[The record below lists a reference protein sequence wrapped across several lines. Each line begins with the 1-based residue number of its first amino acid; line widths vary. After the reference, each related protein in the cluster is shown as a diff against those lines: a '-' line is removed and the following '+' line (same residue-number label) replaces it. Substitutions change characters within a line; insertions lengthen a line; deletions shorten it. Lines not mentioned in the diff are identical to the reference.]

1 MNQDEMKLS
10 RPWIMFQS
18 VTFPSDAVAAR
29 RHLPSMK
36 STRRKFL
43 AASST
48 ALVAT
53 QLSSTGR
60 AAAAPAGDPAKLAK
74 EGGAKAVLSAPQKWV
89 RWDERE
95 QKQLA
100 AALAQSSIF
109 YWGGRTTSPQTTLLV
124 ERFKQHCPR
133 DYVATCSSGTAAI
146 HVAVAAAG
154 VGPGDEVIT
163 TPITDI
169 GTVTGI
175 LFQQGVPVFADL
187 GAATYNL
194 DPAAVERAITPRTKA
209 ILTVHLTGNP
219 CDLTALRALADRRG
233 LVLIED
239 CAQAWGARYR
249 GKPVGT
255 QGHVACFSL
264 QGSKHVTAGDGG
276 LVASS
281 DPRIGPALVKFADK
295 GFDRMNPAYVFEKT
309 DVLATNYRMTELQ
322 AAFAAA
328 QMQRLE
334 GIAEKR
340 AALGRALI
348 SEISGLPGVIAPR
361 VEAEDRSVFWFFYLR
376 LVESR
381 LRCKRAEFVEALRAE
396 GAPCSAGYIKV
407 PLYRLP
413 YFQQH
418 SFFAGRWPVK
428 ELGLTT
434 MDYTQVRCPEAEAIL
449 ADGVMCTLN
458 ESMTETYV
466 REVGAAIRK
475 VAKHYAA

>member
-1 MNQDEMKLS
+1 MKNITHHHPMTNITRRRFFEDSALAAGS
-10 RPWIMFQS
+10 
-18 VTFPSDAVAAR
+18 AGLVAACLR
-29 RHLPSMK
+29 PD
-36 STRRKFL
+36 
-43 AASST
+43 A
-48 ALVAT
+48 
-53 QLSSTGR
+53 R
-60 AAAAPAGDPAKLAK
+60 AAAAPAGDSAPLAK
-74 EGGAKAVLSAPQKWV
+74 AGGPKAVRSAPRKWV

-95 QKQLA
+95 QAQLA
-100 AALAQSSIF
+100 AAVAQSSVF
-109 YWGGRTTSPQTTLLV
+109 YWTGRTTSPQTTLLI

-209 ILTVHLTGNP
+209 ILAVHLTGNP
-219 CDLTALRALADRRG
+219 CDLAALRALADRRG

-239 CAQAWGARYR
+239 CAQAWGARHR
-249 GKPVGT
+249 GQPIGT

-264 QGSKHVTAGDGG
+264 QGSKHVTCGDGG

-281 DPRIGPALVKFADK
+281 DPRIGPALLKFADK
-295 GFDRMNPAYVFEKT
+295 GIDRANPGYVFDKT

-328 QMQRLE
+328 QLQRLE
-334 GIAEKR
+334 GIAEQR
-340 AALGRALI
+340 AALGRILI
-348 SEISGLPGVIAPR
+348 EEISGLAGVVPPRLAP
-361 VEAEDRSVFWFFYLR
+361 ADRGVFWFFYFR

-381 LRCKRAEFVEALRAE
+381 LRCQRAEFVEALRAE

-413 YFQQH
+413 YFQRH
-418 SFFAGRWPVK
+418 AFFAGRWPVK
-428 ELGLTT
+428 EMGLTR

-458 ESMTETYV
+458 ESMTETYI
-466 REVGAAIRK
+466 REVGAAVRK
-475 VAKHYAA
+475 VAKHFAA